1 MSKLIICSYSPF
13 DNEED
18 EKKLI
23 AFINSSKYVE
33 DWTHPYH
40 GLFFLSLNGTLADFS
55 TSIDEYLP
63 IGSRFLSAE
72 ISTVEFFARIPQK
85 VFGWMSNQGLTND
98 DVTPDMLTHEVK
110 TD

>member
-1 MSKLIICSYSPF
+1 MNKLITLSYSPF

-23 AFINSSKYVE
+23 AFINSSKYVN

-40 GLFFLSLNGTLADFS
+40 GFFVLALNGTLADFS

-63 IGSRFLSAE
+63 VSSRFVAGE
-72 ISTVEFFARIPQK
+72 ISTEEFFARIPQK
-85 VFGWMSNQGLTND
+85 VFDWMNNQGLTND
-98 DVTPDMLTHEVK
+98 DVTPDMLTHQVK
-110 TD
+110 GD